1 MRLLVGWRYLSLW
14 GQTWRALGSSSPLS
28 PNSNT
33 VALLIQHDQFPPGVS
48 WQNCPRYQNVSL
60 TLDPLPKY
68 WFACQKRKFFE
79 DRKVEKM
86 PLCSSSRVLAWKYNW
101 SKENHT
107 MDLHEQK
114 NIQINVTF
122 YNEET
127 KKRQNSFATPNSFV
141 NFQWELISISIAFQN
156 YFSYGV
162 FSLFNPQPRAMIFSF
177 QILLLQSHAFTCLCN
192 IQTFESK
199 QKCFSIFL
207 SEHNCS
213 VGQS

>member
-1 MRLLVGWRYLSLW
+1 MFRLPWTRFQSIGSLAKNVNSLKIERLKKCHCAQAPESW
-14 GQTWRALGSSSPLS
+14 HENITGQRKI
-28 PNSNT
+28 
-33 VALLIQHDQFPPGVS
+33 IQWTFMS
-48 WQNCPRYQNVSL
+48 
-60 TLDPLPKY
+60 
-68 WFACQKRKFFE
+68 KRTFK
-79 DRKVEKM
+79 
-86 PLCSSSRVLAWKYNW
+86 
-101 SKENHT
+101 
-107 MDLHEQK
+107 
-114 NIQINVTF
+114 INVTF

-127 KKRQNSFATPNSFV
+127 KKRQNSFTPPNSFV

-162 FSLFNPQPRAMIFSF
+162 FSLFNPQPWAMIFSF